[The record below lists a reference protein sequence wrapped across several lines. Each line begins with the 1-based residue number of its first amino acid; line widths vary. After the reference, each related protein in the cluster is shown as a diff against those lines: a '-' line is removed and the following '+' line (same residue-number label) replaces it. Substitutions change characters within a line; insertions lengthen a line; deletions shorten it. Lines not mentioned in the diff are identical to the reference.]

1 MGYTEGEIERVR
13 EREREREREIEKERE
28 RRRGE
33 PCDAKIDTDGD
44 RKRKEA
50 PWDVKKEQ
58 EIKSERIRYIERGTV
73 GCTKGARD
81 KE

>member
-13 EREREREREIEKERE
+13 EREIEKERE
-28 RRRGE
+28 RSRGE

-50 PWDVKKEQ
+50 PWDVKKKREM
-58 EIKSERIRYIERGTV
+58 KSERIRYREMHRGLYEMSER
-73 GCTKGARD
+73 
-81 KE
+81 